1 MECTYAEMIQV
12 QEMMEDRQ
20 GARTPLSELWWFSG
34 LAPGRLIEVVKKRLK
49 RARVSIAHEIKQ
61 TR

>member
-1 MECTYAEMIQV
+1 MTEV
-12 QEMMEDRQ
+12 QEMMEDGQ

-34 LAPGRLIEVVKKRLK
+34 LAPGRLIEVVKERLK
-49 RARVSIAHEIKQ
+49 RARVSIANEIKR